1 MDPVVVLGSAAIVG
15 SLAVLWWA
23 VSGGRSTKAVDVNLS
38 PSERLLDM
46 RSILLS
52 QSATDRSVKPML
64 ERIGARIGR
73 IGPAGRL
80 AVIDLKL
87 RRAGSPAGWTVDR
100 ILAMK
105 VLLAL
110 LLGTLMGLRM
120 LTNPSLLNLLIT
132 IGATIAGY
140 FIPNG
145 VLDNRAES
153 RRAAVRKDLADT
165 IDQLA
170 VIVRAGL
177 GIDAA
182 IARIAR
188 SGEGPLYDEFTR
200 VVQDMRVGL
209 GRTAAL
215 TNMAERIDVPELRA
229 FVAALAQAEKLGVP
243 VGETLQIQAGEMRL
257 RRRQA
262 AEEQAMKLPVKIL
275 FPMVVCIQPVL
286 FIVLLGP
293 AAIRIFDQLG

>member
-1 MDPVVVLGSAAIVG
+1 MEPVVVLGSAAIVC
-15 SLAVLWWA
+15 SFAVLWWA
-23 VSGGRSTKAVDVNLS
+23 ISGGRDQPSDMSAPT
-38 PSERLLDM
+38 SERLVDM

-52 QSATDRSVKPML
+52 QSATDRSVKPMV

-80 AVIDLKL
+80 GAIDLKL
-87 RRAGSPAGWTVDR
+87 RRAGSPGGWTVER
-100 ILAMK
+100 VLAMK
-105 VLLAL
+105 VLGAL
-110 LLGTLMGLRM
+110 VLGGLMGLRIVRA
-120 LTNPSLLNLLIT
+120 PSLANVLIA
-132 IGATIAGY
+132 IGAGVAGY

-145 VLDNRAES
+145 VLDHRAES
-153 RRAAVRKDLADT
+153 RRTAVRKDLADT

-188 SGEGPLYDEFTR
+188 SGEGPLFDEFTR

-229 FVAALAQAEKLGVP
+229 FVAALAQAEQLGVP

-275 FPMVVCIQPVL
+275 FPMVVCILPVL